1 MTQTDLILEGVGC
14 FLLTVAD
21 RKMSTLSNTSVLSG
35 GHYILA
41 RIWPVLRTRVVR
53 GTHHLRSSPPSSLLP
68 PPLPPHFL
76 FPQLGLQSVPKIMH
90 FPPALAEADGGRYA
104 TEPSQHMHMAGQV
117 VAEAMSRFVK
127 ERTGVSIPIVR

>member
-1 MTQTDLILEGVGC
+1 MTQTDLLLEGVGC
-14 FLLTVAD
+14 FLLTVAE

-35 GHYILA
+35 ARYILA
-41 RIWPVLRTRVVR
+41 RIWPVLHTRVAR

-68 PPLPPHFL
+68 PPLP